1 MSYQVLAR
9 KWRPR
14 SFAEMAGQE
23 HVLQA
28 LINAL
33 DNDRLHHAYLFT
45 GTRGVGKT
53 TIGRILSKCLNCE
66 QGISSVPC
74 GTCASCV
81 EINEGRFIDLIEV
94 DAASRTGVDDMRDLL
109 DNVQYTPS
117 RGRFKIYLIDEV
129 HMLSKSSFAA
139 LLKTLEEPPAHVK
152 FLFATT
158 DPQKLPITVL
168 SRCLQFN
175 LKNLSAERITQ
186 HLQFVLG
193 EEKVPFEEAALWSL
207 ARAADGSMR
216 DALSLTDQAI
226 GHGGGQIN
234 ETEVSSMLG
243 TIEHSYVVDICMAL
257 ASGTGADV
265 LAAIAR
271 MAEQAPDYDAALA
284 DLLSI
289 WHQVAILQ
297 TVPEA
302 LDKGVAHYSELL
314 DLAAVTSK
322 EDVQLIYQIC
332 LLGRKDL
339 HLAADLKSGFEMV
352 LLRALAFRPDAN
364 PPLRQNTETGTP
376 QEGEPP
382 AKKSELAAAVDGPV
396 AAEPAPAASSP
407 AKLTAVQNIDSNAAV
422 DIAPAEALYEEP
434 LAAPNKEPSASL
446 NKEQEHSASLNKEQ
460 EPSASLNKEQEPSAS
475 LNKEQEPSASLNK
488 EQEPSAS
495 LNKEQEPSA
504 SLNKEQEPSASL
516 NKEQEP
522 SAAFNEEPPE
532 VAPQQLTIKKI
543 SLQDFTPHNWIDI
556 RKQLS
561 IGASLGEI
569 ASHCLYQG
577 RQGSQLQFLI
587 DSDETSLYDA
597 AHQQSLAEAL
607 SEYFAQPL
615 SVEISF
621 GVAEQETPRAV
632 DIREKSERLA
642 EAVEAINSDPSV
654 IKFKQLFDGT
664 LDEKS
669 VRPID

>member
-33 DNDRLHHAYLFT
+33 DNNRLHHAYLFT

-53 TIGRILSKCLNCE
+53 TIARILSKCLNCE
-66 QGISSVPC
+66 KGISSVPC
-74 GTCASCV
+74 GECASCN

-109 DNVQYTPS
+109 DNVQYAPS

-139 LLKTLEEPPAHVK
+139 LLKTLEEPPPHVK

-193 EEKVPFEEAALWSL
+193 EEQVPFEEAALWSV

-226 GHGGGQIN
+226 GHGGGQVSD
-234 ETEVSSMLG
+234 TEVSAMLG
-243 TIEHSYVVDICMAL
+243 TIERGYVVDICTAL
-257 ASGTGADV
+257 STGTGTDV
-265 LAAIAR
+265 LAAVGR
-271 MAEQAPDYDAALA
+271 MAEQAPDYDLALA
-284 DLLSI
+284 DVLSI

-297 TVPEA
+297 AVPEA
-302 LDKGVAHYSELL
+302 LDKGVSHYSALL
-314 DLAAVTSK
+314 ALAQAVSR
-322 EDVQLIYQIC
+322 EDTQLFYQIC

-339 HLAADLKSGFEMV
+339 HLAPDLKSGFEMIM
-352 LLRALAFRPDAN
+352 LRALAFRPL
-364 PPLRQNTETGTP
+364 PPNKTVAA
-376 QEGEPP
+376 PP
-382 AKKSELAAAVDGPV
+382 AAPGEAEPTVKKSETVAPSESPRPV
-396 AAEPAPAASSP
+396 AVLHE
-407 AKLTAVQNIDSNAAV
+407 VNSNAAV
-422 DIAPAEALYEEP
+422 ALQPVQEPIASAVPELKAVVSEEPPASYIEEP
-434 LAAPNKEPSASL
+434 LASLNEEPSALPNQEPSASHIEELSVLPNKEPSASPT
-446 NKEQEHSASLNKEQ
+446 KEHPAASPIEDR
-460 EPSASLNKEQEPSAS
+460 
-475 LNKEQEPSASLNK
+475 
-488 EQEPSAS
+488 
-495 LNKEQEPSA
+495 
-504 SLNKEQEPSASL
+504 
-516 NKEQEP
+516 
-522 SAAFNEEPPE
+522 
-532 VAPQQLTIKKI
+532 V
-543 SLQDFTPHNWIDI
+543 SLQKFNPNNWIEI

-569 ASHCLYQG
+569 ASHCLYKG
-577 RQGSQLQFLI
+577 REGSQLNFLI
-587 DSDETSLYDA
+587 DSDETSLYDS

-607 SEYFAQPL
+607 TDYFQQP
-615 SVEISF
+615 VTVDITF
-621 GVAEQETPRAV
+621 GVAEQETPRAAN
-632 DIREKSERLA
+632 IRETSERRALA
-642 EAVEAINSDPSV
+642 IDTLNSDPEV
-654 IKFKQLFDGT
+654 IKFKAVFDGA